1 MQNRD
6 LNLKLQRIVSKLLAQ
21 RDIFGQ
27 ETELIQNNFI
37 KGFYDIIK
45 LSFDINLSNRD
56 IQKQIDSG
64 NINDEI
70 SNLRLIAKSIENES
84 TYILLNYYIIKFL
97 REVQEDKKDIVIE
110 IFLENEGVGEEDVEM
125 VLSEYMKYTKS

>member
-21 RDIFGQ
+21 REIFGQ